1 MSTTKDNNAP
11 DYHLISLR
19 EPSKGRR
26 RVTREFLDDV
36 ETHAA
41 ELRSRAGVGPH
52 EKLAP
57 RLLAEQFNVI
67 IPEMEELTALAPEDR
82 EHLSAV
88 DAKVWSGA
96 GVPLPDGRILVLLN
110 PRQTLERAAVTIMEE
125 VAHVYLGH
133 QPSRIESLPNG
144 VQKREYD
151 RDKEWEAYSVAA
163 AAILPRYAV
172 ARSVWNGRSA
182 ESIATEYG
190 ASRELV
196 EMRIKLLRLWPD
208 HMGSRGKSRRA
219 G

>member
-1 MSTTKDNNAP
+1 MSRIKNDNAP
-11 DYHLISLR
+11 DYHLIPHR

-26 RVTREFLDDV
+26 QVTREFLDDV
-36 ETHAA
+36 ENHAA
-41 ELRSRAGVGPH
+41 ELRRRAGVGPH

-67 IPEMEELTALAPEDR
+67 IPEIEDLTALALEDR
-82 EHLSAV
+82 EYLSGV

-96 GVPLPDGRILVLLN
+96 GVPLPDGRLLILLN
-110 PRQTLERAAVTIMEE
+110 PRQTTERATVTIMEE

-151 RDKEWEAYSVAA
+151 HDKEWEAYSVAA
-163 AAILPRYAV
+163 AAMLPQYAV
-172 ARSVWNGRSA
+172 ARSVWERRSA
-182 ESIATEYG
+182 ESLATEYG
-190 ASRELV
+190 ASTELV

-208 HMGSRGKSRRA
+208 HIGSYRKSRRV